1 MTKTATRYRNA
12 SAQYDKTRLYDVEGG
27 LATLKSL
34 PAARFD
40 ETVDLAVVLGVDP
53 RRAEQML
60 RGTVSLPAGTG
71 KQVRVAVFAQG
82 ENAISAREAGADIVG
97 ADDLVEQV
105 SAGQM
110 EFDVVIA
117 APDMMPKVGKLGRIL
132 GPRGLMPNPKS
143 GTVTAD
149 VAKAVSEFKAGK
161 VSYRTDRQGNVHVPV
176 GKVSFEVAALA
187 ENLQA
192 VIEELLRARP
202 SGAKGRYLQKVTLS
216 ATMGPSVKIDPAC
229 F

>member
-12 SAQYDKTRLYDVEGG
+12 STQYDKTRLYGIEEG
-27 LATLKSL
+27 LTILKSL

-97 ADDLVEQV
+97 ADDLVEQI

-143 GTVTAD
+143 GTVTSD

-161 VSYRTDRQGNVHVPV
+161 VSYRTDRQGNVHVPI

-192 VIEELLRARP
+192 AIEELQRVRP
-202 SGAKGRYLQKVTLS
+202 SGAKGRYLQKITLS
-216 ATMGPSVKIDPAC
+216 ATMGPSVKIDTAC

>member
-12 SAQYDKTRLYDVEGG
+12 SAQYDKIRLYDVEEG

-60 RGTVSLPAGTG
+60 RGTISLPAGTG

-117 APDMMPKVGKLGRIL
+117 APDMMAKVGKLGRIL

-149 VAKAVSEFKAGK
+149 VAKAVSEFKSGK

-192 VIEELLRARP
+192 VIEELLRVRP

-216 ATMGPSVKIDPAC
+216 ATMGPPVKIDPAC